1 MYRRLPRAW
10 AQRFRHILDKLP
22 RDRSPVVV
30 ERVLP
35 DEGSP
40 PVRKV
45 SLAKSKSKTGND
57 SAQSCADVERTGQGI
72 VVSA

>member
-1 MYRRLPRAW
+1 MYRHLPRAW
-10 AQRFRHILDKLP
+10 AQRFRHVLDEMP
-22 RDRSPVVV
+22 SNRSSVVV
-30 ERVLP
+30 ESVLP
-35 DEGSP
+35 GEGSP